1 MVRLRRTFQYIRR
14 VHAYKLFHLIRTAV
28 PRYGWDDTFHTGVH
42 PRRVDAHS
50 CTAHITTD
58 VQLCGRCD
66 VCRTP
71 VHSDSFAMRSS
82 TYDLAGSGLT
92 FEIMRFGSNTG
103 RDFNYHLPEAQSNP
117 QIPSSRWTTLCR
129 DKNLDRP
136 RGSPLKLF
144 TARLSQVIR
153 LAHGFALA
161 SPRDRTCN

>member
-1 MVRLRRTFQYIRR
+1 MYTACTR
-14 VHAYKLFHLIRTAV
+14 VQTVPLDPYSCTGEMTPSIQVYTPDESTRTAV
-28 PRYGWDDTFHTGVH
+28 QPASLQTYSCAAGAMCA
-42 PRRVDAHS
+42 AHL
-50 CTAHITTD
+50 CTATHS
-58 VQLCGRCD
+58 RCAA
-66 VCRTP
+66 VG
-71 VHSDSFAMRSS
+71 

-129 DKNLDRP
+129 DKNLNRP
-136 RGSPLKLF
+136 RGSPLKLL
-144 TARLSQVIR
+144 TTRMSRVIR